1 VPSRSPYIRYRDIL
15 DNIARIKLYVEG
27 YDKDRFMADERT
39 CDAVER
45 CLARISEAAVKLGS
59 QAEMADP
66 SIPWRNIR
74 DLGNHL
80 RHAYDGVDPHILWNI
95 VHRDLDPLARAC
107 QRAITGE
114 PVA

>member
-1 VPSRSPYIRYRDIL
+1 MRYQDIL
-15 DNIARIKLYVEG
+15 DNIARINLYVDG
-27 YDKDRFMADERT
+27 FYLNRFVADERT

-59 QAEMADP
+59 DAEVAFP

-95 VHRDLDPLARAC
+95 VQHDLDDLAAAC
-107 QRAITGE
+107 KHVKAE
-114 PVA
+114 CLAE

>member
-1 VPSRSPYIRYRDIL
+1 MPSKDPAVRYIDIL
-15 DNIARIKLYVEG
+15 DNIARIKLYVDG
-27 YDKDRFMADERT
+27 YDIDRFMADERT

-45 CLARISEAAVKLGS
+45 CLARISEAAVKLGPL
-59 QAEMADP
+59 AEAVDP

-95 VHRDLDPLARAC
+95 IHRDLGALAEAC
-107 QRAITGE
+107 QRAVRGE